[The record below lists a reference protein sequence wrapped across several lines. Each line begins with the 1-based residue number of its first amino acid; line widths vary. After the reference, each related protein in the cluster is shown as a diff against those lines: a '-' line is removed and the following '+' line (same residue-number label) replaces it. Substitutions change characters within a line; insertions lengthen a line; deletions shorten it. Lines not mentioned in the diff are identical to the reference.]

1 MRSSSVALALTLVSI
16 IGSGCVQSND
26 TKMTENLQD
35 RLEKSDSEVRV
46 IVKTSPEINST
57 DQIEGYGTVN
67 HYFEDQ
73 NLVAVTASEKSI
85 RKLSEKPWVEE
96 IGPDK
101 KVQTPQPRSTTPG

>member
-1 MRSSSVALALTLVSI
+1 MRSSSVALALTLVSV

-26 TKMTENLQD
+26 TKMTEGIQD
-35 RLEKSDSEVRV
+35 RLENSDSEVRI
-46 IVKTSPEINST
+46 IVKTSTEINST
-57 DQIEGYGTVN
+57 NKIDDYGTVN

-85 RKLSEKPWVEE
+85 RKLSEKSWVEE

-101 KVQTPQPRSTTPG
+101 KVQTTQPRSATPR